1 MNEGYLQILNSI
13 SSSKPTPGGGSVA
26 ALTLAHGHSLSVMVS
41 RLTVN
46 SDKWIDGHTVANNII
61 SQSEKNI
68 SMCITLA
75 NNDSSAFDCVME
87 AYRLPK
93 DEDDSNVRSIA
104 IRKATIEAAEAPLE
118 TMKFSL
124 KFMYTLADLAK
135 QCNANALTDLASAA
149 ELGMSAC
156 KMAEF
161 NVRINID
168 HLSGDDIDSLETAS
182 KNLLTECNQ
191 VMSEI
196 TQLYT
201 NRLGW

>member
-1 MNEGYLQILNSI
+1 MNEGYLEILNAI

-41 RLTVN
+41 RLTKK
-46 SDKWIDGHTVANNII
+46 SDKWIDGHSVANNII
-61 SQSEKNI
+61 SKYEDNI

-75 NNDSSAFDCVME
+75 NNDSSAFDGVMA

-93 DEDDSNVRSIA
+93 DEEGSNARSTA

-124 KFMYTLADLAK
+124 EFMLILRKLAK
-135 QCNANALTDLASAA
+135 DCNSNALTDLASAA
-149 ELGMSAC
+149 ELGLSAC

-161 NVRINID
+161 NVRININ
-168 HLSGDDIDSLETAS
+168 HLSGDDIDSIQTTS
-182 KNLLTECNQ
+182 QHLLTECNQ

-196 TQLYT
+196 SQVYT

>member
-1 MNEGYLQILNSI
+1 MNEGYLEILNAI

-41 RLTVN
+41 RLTIK
-46 SDKWIDGHTVANNII
+46 SDKWIDGHSVANNII
-61 SQSEKNI
+61 SKYEENI

-75 NNDSSAFDCVME
+75 NNDSSAFDGVMA

-93 DEDDSNVRSIA
+93 DEEGSNARSTA

-118 TMKFSL
+118 TQKFSL
-124 KFMYTLADLAK
+124 EFMDSLRKLAK
-135 QCNANALTDLASAA
+135 VCNPNALTDLASAA
-149 ELGMSAC
+149 ELGLSVC

-168 HLSGDDIDSLETAS
+168 HLSGEEIDALQTTSQ
-182 KNLLTECNQ
+182 NLLTECNQ
-191 VMSEI
+191 VMIDI
-196 TQLYT
+196 TKLYT

>member
-1 MNEGYLQILNSI
+1 MNEGYLEILNTI

-41 RLTVN
+41 RLTIK
-46 SDKWIDGHTVANNII
+46 SDKWIEGHSLANNII
-61 SQSEKNI
+61 SKYEDNVSK
-68 SMCITLA
+68 CITLA
-75 NNDSSAFDCVME
+75 NNDSSAFEGVMV
-87 AYRLPK
+87 AYKLPK
-93 DEDDSNVRSIA
+93 DEEGFNARSIA

-124 KFMYTLADLAK
+124 EFMDSLRKLAK
-135 QCNANALTDLASAA
+135 YCNANALTDLASAA
-149 ELGMSAC
+149 ELGLSAC

-168 HLSGDDIDSLETAS
+168 HLSGDDIDELQTTSQ
-182 KNLLTECNQ
+182 KLLSECNQ
-191 VMSEI
+191 VMIEI
-196 TQLYT
+196 SNLYK

>member
-1 MNEGYLQILNSI
+1 MNEGYLEILNAI

-41 RLTVN
+41 RLTIK
-46 SDKWIDGHTVANNII
+46 SDKWIDGHSLANNII
-61 SQSEKNI
+61 SKYEENI

-75 NNDSSAFDCVME
+75 NNDSSAFDGVMA

-93 DEDDSNVRSIA
+93 DEEGSNARSTA

-118 TMKFSL
+118 TQKFSL
-124 KFMYTLADLAK
+124 EFMDSLRKLAK
-135 QCNANALTDLASAA
+135 VCNPNALTDLASAA
-149 ELGMSAC
+149 ELGLSAC

-168 HLSGDDIDSLETAS
+168 HLSGEEIDALQTTSQ
-182 KNLLTECNQ
+182 NLLTECNQ
-191 VMSEI
+191 VMIDI
-196 TQLYT
+196 TKLYT

>member
-1 MNEGYLQILNSI
+1 MNEGYLEILNAI

-46 SDKWIDGHTVANNII
+46 SEKWIDGHSHANNII
-61 SQSEKNI
+61 SQSEDNVSK
-68 SMCITLA
+68 CITLA
-75 NNDSSAFDCVME
+75 NKDSSAFDGVMA

-93 DEDDSNVRSIA
+93 DEEGSNARSTA

-118 TMKFSL
+118 TQKFSL
-124 KFMYTLADLAK
+124 EFMDSLRKLAK
-135 QCNANALTDLASAA
+135 VCNPNALTDLASAA
-149 ELGMSAC
+149 ELGLSAC

-168 HLSGDDIDSLETAS
+168 HLSGEEIDALQTTSQ
-182 KNLLTECNQ
+182 NLLTECNQ
-191 VMSEI
+191 VMIDI
-196 TQLYT
+196 TKLYT

>member
-1 MNEGYLQILNSI
+1 MY
-13 SSSKPTPGGGSVA
+13 
-26 ALTLAHGHSLSVMVS
+26 
-41 RLTVN
+41 
-46 SDKWIDGHTVANNII
+46 
-61 SQSEKNI
+61 
-68 SMCITLA
+68 
-75 NNDSSAFDCVME
+75 AF
-87 AYRLPK
+87 
-93 DEDDSNVRSIA
+93 
-104 IRKATIEAAEAPLE
+104 
-118 TMKFSL
+118 
-124 KFMYTLADLAK
+124 
-135 QCNANALTDLASAA
+135 
-149 ELGMSAC
+149 